1 MPVAAGA
8 AYAAKAVPALRFI
21 APYAPFPGV
30 VTANFITTWCVRGH
44 ELDEGIAVSP
54 RGAEPG
60 APPLGVSREAA
71 RAAMADTMLT
81 RAAIPVGNFV
91 FAPLLVL
98 ALGRSRIGRRLL
110 DDAKAPM
117 RSFASRFSITVG
129 VFVVSLPAGLAVA
142 PSTGVLRERD
152 AEPRLRGRGDLVY
165 SRGT

>member
-1 MPVAAGA
+1 
-8 AYAAKAVPALRFI
+8 
-21 APYAPFPGV
+21 
-30 VTANFITTWCVRGH
+30 
-44 ELDEGIAVSP
+44 
-54 RGAEPG
+54 
-60 APPLGVSREAA
+60 
-71 RAAMADTMLT
+71 MLT

-91 FAPLLVL
+91 FSPLLVL
-98 ALGRSRIGRRLL
+98 ALGRLRLGRRLL